1 MPVLKP
7 TGAPVPKPEGGYL
20 ATAGEP
26 VAMNVYWHRRV
37 LDGSVAEVSP
47 PQAEANPND
56 HFEDKL
62 EMVEAS
68 PDSNSSTPK
77 PAARRRAK
85 KE

>member
-26 VAMNVYWHRRV
+26 VAMSLYWHRRV

-47 PQAEANPND
+47 PQPEHAPND
-56 HFEDKL
+56 HLEDKL
-62 EMVEAS
+62 EMEEA
-68 PDSNSSTPK
+68 TPK

>member
-7 TGAPVPKPEGGYL
+7 TGAPVPKPEGGHL

-56 HFEDKL
+56 HLEDKL

-77 PAARRRAK
+77 PAARRRTK